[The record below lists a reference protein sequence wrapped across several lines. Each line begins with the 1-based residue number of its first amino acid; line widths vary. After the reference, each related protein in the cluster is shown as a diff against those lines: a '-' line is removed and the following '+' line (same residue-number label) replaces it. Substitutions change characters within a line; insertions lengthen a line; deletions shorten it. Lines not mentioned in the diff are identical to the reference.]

1 MKKCEKGFF
10 KACSKFIGKAAKIG
24 ANDRMRAFDLMI
36 DRFAKIVKKTRT
48 TSRNRIKTKLGCHDA
63 AEIGNLKGVR
73 EHILPI

>member
-1 MKKCEKGFF
+1 MVRFDRVNDGCIF
-10 KACSKFIGKAAKIG
+10 AITASKIG
-24 ANDRMRAFDLMI
+24 TDDRMRALDLVI

-63 AEIGNLKGVR
+63 AKIGNFKRVR